1 MPKVKRH
8 QEKRN
13 NFLFFKMKLTKISWF
28 VFFIILLA
36 ATTADAQ
43 YYFGKNKVHY
53 TIFDWQVLSTPHFEI
68 YFYPEEKEVAE
79 IAGGLAEES
88 YRFLENKF
96 NHHVEKKIPLI
107 IYSSPSYFQQTN
119 VIPNILPESIG
130 GFTEFLKGRVVIP
143 FNKSHSFF
151 SRTIRH
157 ELVHVFSYDK
167 LSKVMKAHKKYNFS
181 APPLWFEEGLAEH
194 WSGTQD
200 SDAEMILKDLV
211 LSGKLVSLKDIGQVY
226 GTYIMYKEGESFCNF
241 LSKEYGDYRLALIYE
256 NYWKERD
263 FSKTIKITFGR
274 SLEKL
279 GEEWEYYLKKKYFP
293 HIENAD
299 LPDKVAKKLTF
310 DGINLKPV
318 IVKRGS
324 EDWIAFKSNKLGY
337 SSIYLMSP
345 NGEKEKLLTLVKG
358 ERSYEFESLHL
369 LESKIDAS
377 KDGKIVFVSKRNEK
391 DVLYIYNIKKMR
403 IEKDISFDSL
413 VALSSP
419 SWSKDKRKITFAG
432 VTVSGFCDLY
442 YYDLEK
448 DFLFRLT
455 YDFYQEKD
463 PCFSFDG
470 EKIIFSSDRGEF
482 GAYGYLNLFWYD
494 LKKGKIEQLTF
505 GKHNDINPSW
515 SKPGIVFSSDRDGGF
530 DLFLLDNTS
539 NIYKISNFIT
549 GAFDPNFSDEGKNL
563 VFTGFQ
569 DYSFQIYKM
578 SFSDSLLI
586 PFRRMLRTS
595 EKKKSGSVNFENF
608 WEPKKIAGKY
618 RKGTVKYKNKF
629 SFDIAQSAISYDA
642 IYGPIG
648 GFQGALTDV
657 LGDHQVFFLLANTA
671 QSKTDFFK
679 SFNLGVT
686 YLNKSRR
693 FNYGFGAYHLYDE
706 YYHYVKDFYNYYT
719 ERQYGGVLFGSYP
732 FSKFRRVEAKF
743 FLRQSERDYY
753 MEGRTRKAFLA
764 TSYLSFIKDTSIWDG
779 VGPIDGTRFK
789 FTLGLTFGLNDG
801 KIYNRLALFDFRKY
815 LRLGK
820 YSCYAFRFTG
830 FSSDGEEPQRLF
842 LGGSWSLRGYS
853 RRAFYGKNLVL
864 VNNELRFPL
873 IDDLY
878 IGFPIGKVGFQA
890 IRGALFFDLGNA
902 WDRYDED
909 LHASY
914 GVGAR
919 LGLGYLV
926 VLRFDLARN
935 LDSKDWVFD
944 FFFGWNF

>member
-1 MPKVKRH
+1 MKLKKIVS
-8 QEKRN
+8 
-13 NFLFFKMKLTKISWF
+13 FVFLIILFFAK
-28 VFFIILLA
+28 A
-36 ATTADAQ
+36 GDAQ
-43 YYFGKNKVHY
+43 YYFGKNKVQY
-53 TIFDWQVLSTPHFEI
+53 TTFDWKVLSTPHFEI

-88 YRFLENKF
+88 YRFLEDKF
-96 NHHVEKKIPLI
+96 NHHIEKKIPLI
-107 IYSSPSYFQQTN
+107 VYSTPPFFQQTN
-119 VIPNILPESIG
+119 VIPNILPENVA
-130 GFTEFLKGRVVIP
+130 GFTEFLKGRVVVP
-143 FNKSHSFF
+143 FNKSYSLFA
-151 SRTIRH
+151 RTIRH
-157 ELVHVFSYDK
+157 ELVHVFSYEK
-167 LSKVMKAHKKYNFS
+167 LSKVMRAHRKHNFRV
-181 APPLWFEEGLAEH
+181 PPLWFEEGLAEH
-194 WSGTQD
+194 WSGFQD
-200 SDAEMILKDLV
+200 SDGEMILKDLI
-211 LSGKLVSLKDIGQVY
+211 LSGKLVSLKNMGQVY

-241 LSKEYGDYRLALIYE
+241 LSEKYGDYRLSLIYD
-256 NYWKERD
+256 NYWKEGD
-263 FSKTIKITFGR
+263 FSKTVKMTFGK
-274 SLEKL
+274 SLEEL
-279 GEEWEYYLKKKYFP
+279 GAEWEYHLKKKYFP
-293 HIENAD
+293 HIKNAD
-299 LPDKVAKKLTF
+299 LPDKRAKKLTF

-345 NGEKEKLLTLVKG
+345 KGEKEKLLTLVKG

-377 KDGKIVFVSKRNEK
+377 EDGEIVFVSKRNEK
-391 DVLYIYNIKKMR
+391 DVLYVFDTKKMKIKR
-403 IEKDISFDSL
+403 DISFDSL

-419 SWSKDKRKITFAG
+419 SWSKDESKITFAG
-432 VTVSGFCDLY
+432 ITDDGFCDLY
-442 YYDLEK
+442 YYDLKK
-448 DFLFRLT
+448 DSLLRLT
-455 YDFYQEKD
+455 SDLYQEKD
-463 PCFSFDG
+463 PCFSSDG
-470 EKIIFSSDRGEF
+470 KKIIFSSDRGES
-482 GAYGYLNLFWYD
+482 GAYGYLNLFSYD
-494 LKKGKIEQLTF
+494 LNEGKIEQLSS
-505 GKHNDINPSW
+505 GRHNDINPSEF
-515 SKPGIVFSSDRDGGF
+515 KKGIVFSSDREGGF
-530 DLFLLDNTS
+530 DLFLLDDSLKTYRITS
-539 NIYKISNFIT
+539 FVT
-549 GAFDPNFSDEGKNL
+549 GAFDPKFSDEDKSL

-569 DYSFQIYKM
+569 DYSFQIYRM
-578 SFSDSLLI
+578 PFSDSLVTKL
-586 PFRRMLRTS
+586 P
-595 EKKKSGSVNFENF
+595 EKEKRSLASLENP
-608 WEPKKIAGKY
+608 WKPKKIAGEY

-648 GFQGALTDV
+648 GFQGAFTDI
-657 LGDHQVFFLLANTA
+657 LGNNQFFFLLANTA
-671 QSKTDFFK
+671 QSKSDFFK
-679 SFNLGVT
+679 SFNLGIT
-686 YLNKSRR
+686 YLNKSKR
-693 FNYGFGAYHLYDE
+693 FNYGLGAYHLYDE
-706 YYHYVKDFYNYYT
+706 YYHYLKNFYNYYT
-719 ERQYGGVLFGSYP
+719 ERQYGGILFGSYP
-732 FSKFRRVEAKF
+732 LSKFRRVEARF

-753 MEGRTRKAFLA
+753 IERRKRRAFLA
-764 TSYLSFIKDTSIWDG
+764 TNYLSFIKDTSIWDG

-789 FTLGLTFGLNDG
+789 LTLGLTFGLNDR
-801 KIYNRLALFDFRKY
+801 KIYNRLFLFDFRKY

-878 IGFPIGKVGFQA
+878 VGFPIGKIGFQA

-902 WDRYDED
+902 WEKYDED
-909 LHASY
+909 LYGSY